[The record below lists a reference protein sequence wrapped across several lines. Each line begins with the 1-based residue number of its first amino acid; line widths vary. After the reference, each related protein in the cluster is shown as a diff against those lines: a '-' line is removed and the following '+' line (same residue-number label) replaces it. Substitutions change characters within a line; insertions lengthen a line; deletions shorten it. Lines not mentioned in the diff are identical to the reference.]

1 MLGMGKTLIIIKQKQ
16 MTSIFT
22 NRKMFIIATCMFL
35 ITMSSVLFLVGEDKI
50 SVDIDNHDLQTF
62 MLQSDQLKTKHDESF
77 YRDLIENQ
85 TDDFAIVNSNRNI
98 KFITPHLEEVH
109 GIQLTDDKDLNALT
123 LIHPKDLTEFA
134 NTLMDYNKNPQ
145 IRSSIGPIRIR
156 TKAGNYISYVLTL
169 IPIFDEN
176 NEKIASA
183 IILKDIS
190 KPLGE
195 QNSDE

>member
-1 MLGMGKTLIIIKQKQ
+1 MGKTLIIIKQKQ